1 MTPDSRVP
9 AAGPAAGQAF
19 STQSRLL
26 LEAAVIIN
34 SSLDSSS
41 LEATILAEAARLAGV
56 HKAVLLMSRGDVL
69 VAQEALG
76 LSERSRRSLVV
87 PLEGSVFGRA
97 LLSGETVA
105 VEDVGS
111 AAPGA
116 ARALCA
122 DEGGSLLVAPLQSHR
137 AAYGALVL
145 LSSEARTFGED
156 ELAIVRTFAI
166 HAAIALDNRRLMREK
181 ERLAVRDGLTDVY
194 NRGYLELALE
204 RTARDLRR
212 NGGSASVLFF
222 DIDGMKTVNDTYGHQ
237 AGDRLLV
244 TLATL
249 LQQCCRD
256 TDVVA
261 RYGGDE
267 FVVLMPDTGAEGA
280 RRVAAEVDAA
290 LARHNESVSE
300 GTRLS
305 ASSGAHSVDA
315 EGIDSL
321 LREADRRMY
330 AAKRLRG
337 GR

>member
-1 MTPDSRVP
+1 VTPDSR
-9 AAGPAAGQAF
+9 ASASGTAAGQAF
-19 STQSRLL
+19 AARSRQL
-26 LEAAVIIN
+26 LEAAVTIN
-34 SSLDSSS
+34 LSLDSSS
-41 LEATILAEAARLAGV
+41 LEATILAEAARLVGV
-56 HKAVLLMSRGDVL
+56 HQAVLLMSRGDVL

-76 LSERSRRSLVV
+76 LSDRSRRSLVV

-97 LLSGETVA
+97 LLSGETVV
-105 VEDVGS
+105 VEDVRATAN
-111 AAPGA
+111 AAVAPW
-116 ARALCA
+116 A
-122 DEGGSLLVAPLQSHR
+122 DDCGSLLVAPLQTHR
-137 AAYGALVL
+137 TAYGALVL
-145 LSSEARTFGED
+145 LASEARAFGED

-222 DIDGMKTVNDTYGHQ
+222 DVDGMKTINDTYGHQ

-267 FVVLMPDTGAEGA
+267 FVVLMPGTGAEGA
-280 RRVAAEVDAA
+280 RRVAAEVEAA
-290 LARHNESVSE
+290 LARHNKTASDA
-300 GTRLS
+300 TRLS
-305 ASSGAHSVDA
+305 VSSGAHSVDA
-315 EGIDSL
+315 DAIESL

-330 AAKRLRG
+330 ATKRSRA